1 MAKRLGAMT
10 LSGREFK
17 VKDFALIKE
26 TISLFPALSRKEL
39 SKTLCEILEWYQAD
53 GEPKYL
59 SCQKVLEKLE
69 TWGHIKLP
77 PLIKQK
83 KGYHH
88 KVVITEKSD
97 PEALIFGQVDECGP
111 IVIEAVN
118 DREQGRLWSEYIQ
131 RYHYLGH
138 RNAIGSQQKY
148 FIRFDSGRLLGCIL
162 YSASAWALACRD
174 KWIGWGKDER
184 VKNLHLILSQSRFLI
199 FPWIKVK
206 NLASKVL
213 SLSAKQVQKDWLRRY
228 NFRPVM
234 LESFVDRVR
243 FSGTSYKA
251 AGWKYLGVTTGRG
264 RMDRHTRYLSSPKDV
279 YILPLCEDFRI
290 HLRGKVSR

>member
-1 MAKRLGAMT
+1 MAKRLVTMT

-17 VKDFALIKE
+17 VKDFKLIKE

-39 SKTLCEILEWYQAD
+39 SKTLCEILEWYQAN

-69 TWGHIKLP
+69 AWGHIKLP

-97 PEALIFGQVDECGP
+97 PEASIFGQVDEYGP
-111 IVIEAVN
+111 IVIEAIN
-118 DREQGRLWSEYIQ
+118 DRGQGRLWSEYIQ

-138 RNAIGSQQKY
+138 RNAVGSQQKY
-148 FIRFDSGRLLGCIL
+148 FIRFDSGELLGCIL
-162 YSASAWALACRD
+162 YSASAWAVGCRD
-174 KWIGWGKDER
+174 KWIGWGKYER

-234 LESFVDRVR
+234 LESFVDKEL
-243 FSGTSYKA
+243 FAGTCYKA
-251 AGWKYLGVTTGRG
+251 AGWKYLGITTGRG
-264 RMDRHTRYLSSPKDV
+264 RMDRYTRYLSSPKEV
-279 YILPLCEDFRI
+279 YVLPLCEEFRKA
-290 HLRGKVSR
+290 LQEGASR

>member
-17 VKDFALIKE
+17 VKDFKLIKE
-26 TISLFPALSRKEL
+26 TVSLFPALSRKEL
-39 SKTLCEILEWYQAD
+39 SKTLCKILEWYQAD

-59 SCQKVLEKLE
+59 SCQKVLGKLE
-69 TWGHIKLP
+69 AWGHIKLP
-77 PLIKQK
+77 PLITQK

-97 PEALIFGQVDECGP
+97 PNALIFGQVDEYGP
-111 IVIEAVN
+111 IVIEAIN
-118 DREQGRLWSEYIQ
+118 NRGQGRLWSEYIQ

-148 FIRFDSGRLLGCIL
+148 FIRFDSGELLGCIL
-162 YSASAWALACRD
+162 YSASAWAVACRD
-174 KWIGWGKDER
+174 K
-184 VKNLHLILSQSRFLI
+184 FLI

-206 NLASKVL
+206 NLASKIL
-213 SLSAKQVQKDWLRRY
+213 SLSAKQVQKDWLERY

-234 LESFVDRVR
+234 LESFVDRER
-243 FSGTSYKA
+243 F
-251 AGWKYLGVTTGRG
+251 TG
-264 RMDRHTRYLSSPKDV
+264 
-279 YILPLCEDFRI
+279 
-290 HLRGKVSR
+290 HLLQGCGLEVSRNNYRQRRG